1 MFVIFEPQ
9 RHYYFKNKNRIIVFK
24 DIDKAHWF
32 FENFYD
38 YSLQRALL
46 SENINLTPIM
56 NARFTTIIKE
66 VDFDMTKVE
75 TIDFDDLNRL

>member
-9 RHYYFKNKNRIIVFK
+9 RHYYFSNNNKIILFK

-32 FENFYD
+32 VENFYD
-38 YSLQRALL
+38 YSLQRAL
-46 SENINLTPIM
+46 SENFNLMPVM
-56 NARFTTIIKE
+56 SARHTTMIKE